1 MLEGSCEVLGA
12 SESTGASTAVDYTP
26 AREEQDGLERRSPT
40 NLTSREIVSHGDRS
54 TGKFTGSLTSPGST
68 AACRC
73 VPPWEPAEE
82 VGEGA
87 DLCLSAGH

>member
-12 SESTGASTAVDYTP
+12 SDSTGASTAVDYTP

-40 NLTSREIVSHGDRS
+40 NLTSREIVSHGGRS
-54 TGKFTGSLTSPGST
+54 TGKFTGSLTTPGAPS
-68 AACRC
+68 CRC

-82 VGEGA
+82 VGEGVY
-87 DLCLSAGH
+87 LCLSAGH